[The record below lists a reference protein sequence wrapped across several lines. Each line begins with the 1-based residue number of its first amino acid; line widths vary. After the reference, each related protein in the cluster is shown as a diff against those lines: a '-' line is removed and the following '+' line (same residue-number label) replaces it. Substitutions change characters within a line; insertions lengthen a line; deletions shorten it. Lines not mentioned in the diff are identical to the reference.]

1 MTEER
6 NRDNIDTI
14 TTEADSR
21 RNAVAS
27 LLSGRGILV
36 VFSSDFLGRAFVVD
50 KAQMILGRSDKCDI
64 VLQAP
69 LISKEHCKITVDDNH
84 KFHLEDMGSTNAT
97 FVNGRMVKK
106 PVQLNYG
113 DKILLGET
121 VLRFFIE
128 ENTIRK

>member
-1 MTEER
+1 MTEELD
-6 NRDNIDTI
+6 RDNIDTI

-21 RNAVAS
+21 RNAGAS

-69 LISKEHCKITVDDNH
+69 LISQEHCKITVDDNH

>member
-1 MTEER
+1 
-6 NRDNIDTI
+6 
-14 TTEADSR
+14 
-21 RNAVAS
+21 
-27 LLSGRGILV
+27 
-36 VFSSDFLGRAFVVD
+36 
-50 KAQMILGRSDKCDI
+50 
-64 VLQAP
+64 
-69 LISKEHCKITVDDNH
+69 
-84 KFHLEDMGSTNAT
+84 MGSTNAT

>member
-21 RNAVAS
+21 RNAGAS

-36 VFSSDFLGRAFVVD
+36 VFSSDFLGSAFVVD
-50 KAQMILGRSDKCDI
+50 KAQMIIGRSDKCDI

-69 LISKEHCKITVDDNH
+69 LISKENCKITVDDNH
-84 KFHLEDMGSTNAT
+84 KFRLEDMGSTNAT

-128 ENTIRK
+128 ENTVRK